1 METSYAQGTN
11 SAEER
16 DSCEERHLTKSPSQA
31 NIAAHDQ
38 EEDNS
43 DNSHLIMDANHVCV
57 TPSGAAPESGGSNL
71 PECQNEE
78 ISTQASGAGHRD
90 TLLDVADED
99 ISMATTNDSL
109 NDIFVQ
115 ISSLRSAMNSVV
127 AGLDELEKSCRTIYQ
142 NSLKS
147 FPTQQHMAT
156 QGSRAEPLIAA
167 QNRETYTRVEF
178 STTAAQNGEGD
189 ELSTATQ
196 CNEGIRNNVT
206 IKLGNEGIHES
217 SNVELSN
224 RDIHTEATHLTAE
237 LGNREETHIGG
248 TPLIAEQ
255 GNSRD
260 NHTGA
265 SHVTTAASNE
275 LGSQIIAEAERP
287 ELSTPQGNCEEL
299 ERESHVT

>member
-16 DSCEERHLTKSPSQA
+16 DSCEGRSLTKSPSQA
-31 NIAAHDQ
+31 SIAAHDQ

-43 DNSHLIMDANHVCV
+43 DNSYLIMDANLICM
-57 TPSGAAPESGGSNL
+57 TPSGAAPENGGSNL

-78 ISTQASGAGHRD
+78 ISTQASDAGHRD
-90 TLLDVADED
+90 TLLDVADDED
-99 ISMATTNDSL
+99 ISMATSNDSL

-147 FPTQQHMAT
+147 LPTQQHMAT
-156 QGSRAEPLIAA
+156 QGSRAEPLIAV
-167 QNRETYTRVEF
+167 QNRETYTRAER
-178 STTAAQNGEGD
+178 STEAQNGEGD

-196 CNEGIRNNVT
+196 YNEGIRNNVT
-206 IKLGNEGIHES
+206 IKLGNEDIHES

-224 RDIHTEATHLTAE
+224 RDIHTEATYLTAE
-237 LGNREETHIGG
+237 LGNREETHVGG
-248 TPLIAEQ
+248 TPLIAQQ

-275 LGSQIIAEAERP
+275 LGSQIIAEAECP

-299 ERESHVT
+299 EREGHVT